1 MKNVKKIG
9 VVILAILVIPILY
22 LSKNSIKTNKN
33 ETIAYN
39 SVEMQ
44 QFVDSLKEEYGESYE
59 TIISKNEK
67 ATQKAELLEKSF
79 VVENEKTIYPDNF
92 GGSYVNENNE
102 LVVQIVNNSKAK
114 KLKYNSANNE
124 ITLDND
130 IIKEVVNYSYND
142 LTEVND
148 VIINYF
154 SNHSVDEYFV
164 GNYVDIKN
172 NIVVVELK
180 EINDDY
186 INKFKREVINSSM
199 VEFRVGKRI
208 STVASYKAGS
218 LFTFTRTYVIKNGQ
232 ATNEITDMNATCSIG
247 ARAKRN
253 GVSGYITAGH
263 CFGKMNSTPTSSILP
278 NGTYVTRTY
287 TKSMDA
293 AFVKLSSGNTVTNNL
308 DKTGY
313 QASFINTTGQ
323 NYFTTGTAV
332 GKVGGKSGYGNGVIG
347 SINYSVTD
355 DDKAYHTN
363 LVQANIPT
371 QNGDSGG
378 PVFIVNI
385 QTLSGGAPLIGIVSV
400 GGANLVGF
408 YNYNNIVSSLG
419 LTKY

>member
-9 VVILAILVIPILY
+9 VVILVILVIPILY

-164 GNYVDIKN
+164 GNYVDVKN

-253 GVSGYITAGH
+253 GVSGYITA
-263 CFGKMNSTPTSSILP
+263 
-278 NGTYVTRTY
+278 
-287 TKSMDA
+287 
-293 AFVKLSSGNTVTNNL
+293 
-308 DKTGY
+308 
-313 QASFINTTGQ
+313 
-323 NYFTTGTAV
+323 
-332 GKVGGKSGYGNGVIG
+332 
-347 SINYSVTD
+347 
-355 DDKAYHTN
+355 
-363 LVQANIPT
+363 
-371 QNGDSGG
+371 
-378 PVFIVNI
+378 
-385 QTLSGGAPLIGIVSV
+385 
-400 GGANLVGF
+400 
-408 YNYNNIVSSLG
+408 
-419 LTKY
+419 